1 MYMIHVDKMTP
12 EGVHSVKKS
21 IENVPK
27 TNHKDGRY
35 RLRRYSRVALL
46 TEPKRFKVLEV
57 NEFNQSSDYNKFQ
70 GDVERTF
77 ENLEDETLHS
87 KGMEEML
94 YLFRKLNNL
103 PHETE
108 VDIHQMRVITL
119 PNHTAEVSPEGAH
132 QDGYDCIAMFGIARH
147 NISGGELLVS
157 DAEMGEP
164 FVSIPINEGTGV
176 FLNDQVLWHN
186 ASKLEAVEKS
196 RYGYMDA
203 FILTANK

>member
-1 MYMIHVDKMTP
+1 MIHVDKLTSQ
-12 EGVHSVKKS
+12 GVNSLKES
-21 IENVPK
+21 FNNVP
-27 TNHKDGRY
+27 TTDHKDGKY
-35 RLRRYSRVALL
+35 RLRRYSRVELL
-46 TEPKRFKVLEV
+46 SEPKKFKILEG

-77 ENLEDETLHS
+77 ENLENETLQS

-94 YLFRKLNNL
+94 YLFRMLNHL

-132 QDGYDCIAMFGIARH
+132 QDGYDCIAMFGIARY

-157 DAEMGEP
+157 DGEMGKP

-176 FLNDQVLWHN
+176 FLNDQALWHN
-186 ASKLEAVEKS
+186 ASSLAPIEKG
-196 RYGYMDA
+196 RTGYMDA